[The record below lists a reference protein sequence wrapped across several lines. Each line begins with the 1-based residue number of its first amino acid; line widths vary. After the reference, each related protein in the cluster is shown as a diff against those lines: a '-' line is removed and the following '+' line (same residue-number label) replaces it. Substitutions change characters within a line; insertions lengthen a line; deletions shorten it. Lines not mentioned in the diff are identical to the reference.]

1 MNGLGAPD
9 PGALRSARLRER
21 LDALALR
28 PERAGGLTARVLR
41 PLLRWV
47 GYAPRFETQ
56 ALSTLLDD
64 GERGTIDPRALE
76 RAYDELEANTT
87 RAERTADRL
96 PAAHAAWLARVLGT
110 LDRVRRLAE
119 QPKGATALAG
129 YDRAQLLVPLVL
141 ADTPRPPTGEARD
154 GAAPRLQPGD
164 PSDADR
170 AASSRRLLE
179 LQLAAIDRVMDA
191 ARDEIDDLER
201 RRRLLEG
208 ARRLLLDASAALP
221 TDDEGRIAREQA
233 IARGIIH
240 VDRAEAAGLSAHVGL
255 AHQAKQALRR
265 GDRDRLHAALLAL
278 DGFARGRGDD
288 ARLPL
293 LDHALERMAQGST
306 PTDPGR
312 SRERGLEKQL
322 GARVLDAVKL
332 SIERGRRRYQDEAG
346 RPEADRELVKLALD
360 YLTPG
365 SLEPL
370 GNALAS
376 VDGCFEVGSALSP
389 TRVVELERHARL
401 VPYPTRE
408 LLLDRA
414 RGPEDLQTAVLG
426 DPRSLLLDLAAG
438 KLLTRRYVEHSL
450 RPIARKRLVG
460 EARVYLLDASTSM
473 LDGAP
478 EGVRAR
484 VRDAILLAELA
495 TTLRRLEE
503 PGREVRL
510 SLHYRWFT
518 KRLGPIHAVRTS
530 GEALAA
536 LGEVMS
542 TVRKGGTDIEAALL
556 SSFALIREAKDREPD
571 LARASIVLVTDG
583 EAPVDAARVLEARER
598 VGDVAIAVSV
608 IALGEEN
615 PVLRELVARQRAR
628 GERVFYRH
636 VADPELAAICR
647 GDLGDF
653 GLFAVPEGGESL
665 GALREQLEHTLDE
678 LASIDRGDQERARR
692 AALEGASATP
702 SGRRA
707 LEEAARRDQRSLD
720 QRLARWFPEPEPEPE
735 PASREGAG
743 AGATG
748 RRVAELGAPL
758 PIDEERDLDAL
769 RIVLATLIE
778 LVGELSATRAS
789 RAADALDLLERLLA
803 DARLTPARYD
813 ELVRRH
819 ARRIARELRAV
830 RACIRGPEA
839 AFEERLARRAA
850 PERGGVLGAVGRRGR
865 APLR

>member
-1 MNGLGAPD
+1 MSEGAD
-9 PGALRSARLRER
+9 LAPGAQRSTRLRER
-21 LDALALR
+21 VDALALS
-28 PERAGGLTARVLR
+28 PERAGGFTARVLR

-47 GYAPRFETQ
+47 GYAPRFETA
-56 ALSTLLDD
+56 ALTQLLED
-64 GERGTIDPRALE
+64 GERERIDARALE
-76 RAYDELEANTT
+76 LAYAELEANTT

-110 LDRVRRLAE
+110 LDRIRRLAD
-119 QPKGATALAG
+119 QPSGPKALAG
-129 YDRAQLLVPLVL
+129 YDRAQLLLPLVL
-141 ADTPRPPTGEARD
+141 
-154 GAAPRLQPGD
+154 
-164 PSDADR
+164 SDAEPTP
-170 AASSRRLLE
+170 AAAARESVSRGPTAHEANALSADADHQDTSRRLLE

-191 ARDEIDDLER
+191 ARDETDNLER

-221 TDDEGRIAREQA
+221 TDGEGRVAREQA
-233 IARGIIH
+233 IARGIIL
-240 VDRAEAAGLSAHVGL
+240 VDRAEAAGLSARVGL
-255 AHQAKQALRR
+255 AHQAKLALRR
-265 GDRDRLHAALLAL
+265 GDRERLHAALLAL

-288 ARLPL
+288 NRLPL
-293 LDHALERMAQGST
+293 LDRALESLARGAT
-306 PTDPGR
+306 PADPR
-312 SRERGLEKQL
+312 LQRERGLEKQL
-322 GARVLDAVKL
+322 GARVLTAVKGSL
-332 SIERGRRRYQDEAG
+332 DRGRQRYESEKQS
-346 RPEADRELVKLALD
+346 PEADGELVKLALD
-360 YLTPG
+360 YLAPG
-365 SLEPL
+365 SDEPL
-370 GNALAS
+370 GHALAS
-376 VDGCFEVGSALSP
+376 VDGCFEVGAALSP
-389 TRVVELERHARL
+389 ARVVELERHARL

-414 RGPEDLQTAVLG
+414 RGPEDLQSAVLA

-438 KLLTRRYVEHSL
+438 KLLTRRYVEHSA
-450 RPIARKRLVG
+450 RPVARKRLVG

-556 SSFALIREAKDREPD
+556 SSFELIREAKDREPE

-636 VADPELAAICR
+636 AGDPELAAICR
-647 GDLGDF
+647 GELGDF
-653 GLFAVPEGGESL
+653 GLFAPPEGGESI
-665 GALREQLEHTLDE
+665 ATLRDQLEHTLDE
-678 LASIDRGDQERARR
+678 LASIERGDRQSVRR
-692 AALEGASATP
+692 AAVESATLSP

-707 LEEAARRDQRSLD
+707 LEEAATRDLRSLD
-720 QRLARWFPEPEPEPE
+720 KRLDRWFPEPEP
-735 PASREGAG
+735 AG
-743 AGATG
+743 AQSG
-748 RRVAELGAPL
+748 EAPL
-758 PIDEERDLDAL
+758 ESAGVTQLPAAEQRDLDAMH
-769 RIVLATLIE
+769 IVLATVVEI
-778 LVGELSATRAS
+778 VGELGAEPAA

-819 ARRIARELRAV
+819 ARRLARELASV
-830 RACIRGPEA
+830 RACIRGPA
-839 AFEERLARRAA
+839 SAFDARLAQHASGQREGPAKTGARRRT
-850 PERGGVLGAVGRRGR
+850 E
-865 APLR
+865 PLR

>member
-1 MNGLGAPD
+1 MSALGASD

-21 LDALALR
+21 VDALALS
-28 PERAGGLTARVLR
+28 PERAGSFTARVLR

-47 GYAPRFETQ
+47 GYAPRFETA
-56 ALSTLLDD
+56 ALTTLLDD
-64 GERGTIDPRALE
+64 GDRGHVDPRALE
-76 RAYDELEANTT
+76 SAYVELEANIT

-110 LDRVRRLAE
+110 LDRVRRLGE
-119 QPKGATALAG
+119 QPKGAALLAG

-141 ADTPRPPTGEARD
+141 ADTRPTKSGEAPA
-154 GAAPRLQPGD
+154 GAPRDSRRRAEDARTSD
-164 PSDADR
+164 PDPQ
-170 AASSRRLLE
+170 AASRRLLE

-208 ARRLLLDASAALP
+208 ARRLLFDASAALP
-221 TDDEGRIAREQA
+221 TDGEGRVAREQA
-233 IARGIIH
+233 IARGIIL
-240 VDRAEAAGLSAHVGL
+240 VDRAEAAGLSARVGL

-265 GDRDRLHAALLAL
+265 GDRERLHAALLAL

-293 LDHALERMAQGST
+293 LDRALERVAQGST
-306 PTDPGR
+306 PADPAR

-322 GARVLDAVKL
+322 GARVLDAVRL
-332 SIERGRRRYQDEAG
+332 SVERGRLRYQAEAAS
-346 RPEADRELVKLALD
+346 PAADRELVKLALD

-370 GNALAS
+370 GNALLS

-408 LLLDRA
+408 LLLDLA
-414 RGPEDLQTAVLG
+414 RGPEDLQTAVLS

-438 KLLTRRYVEHSL
+438 KLLTRRYVEHAL
-450 RPIARKRLVG
+450 RPVTRKRLVG

-478 EGVRAR
+478 DGVRAR

-556 SSFALIREAKDREPD
+556 SSFELIREAKDRDPE

-636 VADPELAAICR
+636 VADAELGAICR
-647 GDLGDF
+647 GELGDF
-653 GLFAVPEGGESL
+653 GLFAAPEGGESL
-665 GALREQLEHTLDE
+665 TTLRAELEHTLDE

-692 AALEGASATP
+692 SALEGPSATP
-702 SGRRA
+702 SGGRA

-720 QRLARWFPEPEPEPE
+720 KRLERWFPEPEAEP
-735 PASREGAG
+735 PAEQGAARG
-743 AGATG
+743 RASELAG
-748 RRVAELGAPL
+748 PL
-758 PIDEERDLDAL
+758 PTGEQRDIDAL
-769 RIVLATLIE
+769 RIVLATVIE
-778 LVGELSATRAS
+778 IVGELSSEPAS
-789 RAADALDLLERLLA
+789 RAADALDLLERLLL

-819 ARRIARELRAV
+819 AKRLAPELHAV

-839 AFEERLARRAA
+839 AFEQRLGRRAP
-850 PERGGVLGAVGRRGR
+850 PEGGARQRALGRRGPS
-865 APLR
+865 ALR